1 MPAGQ
6 NPVRRRQLVA
16 ELRRLREEAGFTQ
29 EEVATQLDWHHT
41 KVFRI
46 ETGRTGPHP
55 NDVRVM
61 CDLYGMRDKEHLAA
75 LIRLAKESRK
85 RGWWYS
91 YRDILSSRYEFL
103 IGLEQEASAIHT
115 FELAVI
121 PGLLQTEEYAYAVVK
136 GGPLELDPD
145 EIQRRVEVR
154 MTRQRILESAAR
166 PQLWAILDEA
176 AIHRVVGGPAV
187 MRKQLEHLITASE
200 AGKTTLQI
208 VPHAAGAHP
217 GTVGPFV
224 ILRFDDP
231 SEADVVYMETIGGNL
246 SVDKPEDVQ
255 NYTTAFDHL
264 RAVALS
270 PDETRTMLV
279 AASQALADS

>member
-1 MPAGQ
+1 MPAQQ

-16 ELRRLREEAGFTQ
+16 ELRRLREEAGYTQ

-75 LIRLAKESRK
+75 LIQLAKESRK

-91 YRDILSSRYEFL
+91 YRDILPSRYEFL
-103 IGLEQEASAIHT
+103 IGLEDEASAIHT
-115 FELAVI
+115 FQLAVI
-121 PGLLQTEEYAYAVVK
+121 PGLLQTEDYAYALCK
-136 GGPLELDPD
+136 GGPLELDAD
-145 EIQRRVEVR
+145 EIRRRVEVR
-154 MTRQRILESAAR
+154 INRQRVLAKPDR
-166 PQLWAILDEA
+166 PQLWAIIDEA
-176 AIHRVVGGPAV
+176 AIHRMVGGPEV
-187 MRKQLEHLITASE
+187 MRTQLQHLLTVSE
-200 AGKTTLQI
+200 AGKTTLQV
-208 VPHAAGAHP
+208 VPYAVGAHS
-217 GTVGPFV
+217 GIVGPFV
-224 ILRFDDP
+224 ILRF
-231 SEADVVYMETIGGNL
+231 ADAAENDIVYMETIGGNL
-246 SVDKPEDVQ
+246 AVDKPEDVR

-279 AASQALADS
+279 TASKSIG